1 MERKKNGGGDFLIDG
16 RLTIKELYE
25 LAKSEGFEDREM
37 FFMFKNS
44 DTGEI
49 FSTDHVVDF
58 GKGWGHIT
66 CLIHLKLSER
76 PNKSSSL

>member
-1 MERKKNGGGDFLIDG
+1 MERQKNGGGDFLIDG

-37 FFMFKNS
+37 FFMIKNPV
-44 DTGEI
+44 TGEL
-49 FSTDHVVDF
+49 FTTDHVVDF

-66 CLIHLKLSER
+66 SLIHLKISEA
-76 PNKSSSL
+76 PNKNSSL